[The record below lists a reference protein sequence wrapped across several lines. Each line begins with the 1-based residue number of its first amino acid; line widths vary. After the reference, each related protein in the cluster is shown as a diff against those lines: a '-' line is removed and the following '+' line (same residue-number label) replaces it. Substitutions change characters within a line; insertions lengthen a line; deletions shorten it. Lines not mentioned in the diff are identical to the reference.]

1 MLSHKEAIQSLGL
14 PWTGTSLVGKA
25 FVPPQGEPIPIVDP
39 ATTEQLGTIYS
50 PDEKTVDEA
59 VAIADKALDKLRNMS
74 FGRRKRMLSALAE
87 ALSKEEETLS
97 RLESLDAGMPQ
108 MFSRQFST
116 KALVRNLS
124 YYAEWPDKIEGR
136 IIPAEHPAEALNL
149 AIYEPVGVTAA
160 IIPWNTPNLFI
171 GSKIGPALAA
181 GCPVILKPAE
191 RASLAAIHVA
201 KIVQGLDLP
210 EGAVQVLVGDATV
223 GEALVRH
230 PGVSKIAFTGGSEI
244 GKKVMQAAAGS
255 LKRLSL
261 ELGGKS
267 PHILFEDADTEKAL
281 MLATFGV
288 FSLSGQACAAGSRLF
303 LHERIH
309 DDFLSQVAAMAAS
322 LKVGDPLAGDTMLG
336 PLISEGQLARVR
348 GFVEEAE
355 REGAQVV
362 LRGQVPEE
370 LQPGYFHGPTILAG
384 LDQTSR
390 VVQEEIFGPV
400 LTVFR
405 FKTEDEAVAMANDTK
420 YGLAAGIWTKDLSRA
435 HRVAQKLEA
444 GNVWVNAYGNLPYT
458 VPFGGFKESGFGK
471 DGGEDAL
478 YEHLRLKNVYIK
490 L

>member
-1 MLSHKEAIQSLGL
+1 MISHKEAIRSLGL
-14 PWTGTSLVGKA
+14 PWTVTSLVGKS
-25 FVPPQGEPIPIVDP
+25 FVPPQGEAIPIVDP
-39 ATTEQLGTIYS
+39 ATTERLGQVYS
-50 PDEKTVDEA
+50 PDGKAVDEA
-59 VAIADKALDKLRNMS
+59 VALAGKALLTLRSMS
-74 FGRRKRMLSALAE
+74 FGRRKRLLRTLAE
-87 ALSKEEETLS
+87 ALAREEETLQ

-116 KALVRNLS
+116 KSLVRNLE

-136 IIPAEHPAEALNL
+136 TIPAEGPTEALNL
-149 AIYEPVGVTAA
+149 ALYEPVGVTAA

-181 GCPVILKPAE
+181 GCPVILKPSE
-191 RASLAAIHVA
+191 RASLCAFRVA
-201 KIVQGLDLP
+201 GIVKELDMP
-210 EGAVQVLVGDATV
+210 EGAVQVLTGDASV

-230 PGVSKIAFTGGSEI
+230 SGVAKIAFTGGSGI
-244 GKKVMQAAAGS
+244 GKKVMQSAAGT

-267 PHILFEDADTEKAL
+267 PHILFEDADTSKAL

-303 LHERIH
+303 LHESLY
-309 DDFLSQVAAMAAS
+309 DDFLSQVATMAKS

-355 REGAQVV
+355 QAGAKVV
-362 LRGQVPEE
+362 FQSELPED
-370 LQPGYFHGPTILAG
+370 LKPGYFHAPTILTH
-384 LDQTSR
+384 LDHGSR
-390 VVQEEIFGPV
+390 AAQEEIFGPV
-400 LTVFR
+400 LAVFR
-405 FKTEDEAVAMANDTK
+405 FKTEEEVVAMANDTC
-420 YGLAAGIWTKDLSRA
+420 YGLGAGIWTRDLSRA
-435 HRVAQKLEA
+435 HRVAGKLDA
-444 GNVWVNAYGNLPYT
+444 GNVWVNSYGNLPYT

-471 DGGEDAL
+471 DGGKDAL